1 MEAVCTNLFGLFCF
15 CFLSGHTDTTKKI
28 CDYVI
33 PPACTVFTF
42 FLAGGGGGGLCLQKQ
57 EEEKESLSCVC
68 VWFCCR
74 FLHLSTREKSQT
86 KEGPPQ
92 SNPLS
97 FSIPFALVFLC
108 CNDPVRHLYLF
119 FFSPT
124 FISWETARFSPPL
137 LVLFFFLALVR
148 LLE

>member
-1 MEAVCTNLFGLFCF
+1 
-15 CFLSGHTDTTKKI
+15 
-28 CDYVI
+28 
-33 PPACTVFTF
+33 
-42 FLAGGGGGGLCLQKQ
+42 LCLQKQ

-68 VWFCCR
+68 MCLV
-74 FLHLSTREKSQT
+74 LLSLSSLIHTREKSQT

-119 FFSPT
+119 FF
-124 FISWETARFSPPL
+124 FSPHFYFLGDCPIFTSITC
-137 LVLFFFLALVR
+137 VLFLFFLALVR